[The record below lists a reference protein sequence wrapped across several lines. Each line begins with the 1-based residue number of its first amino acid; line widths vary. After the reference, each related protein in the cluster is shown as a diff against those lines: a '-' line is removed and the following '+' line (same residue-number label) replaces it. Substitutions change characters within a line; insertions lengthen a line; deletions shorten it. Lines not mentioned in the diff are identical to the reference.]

1 MVFQMEELMK
11 ELLSKC
17 ILHTTS
23 LKEQKKNYMV
33 RKPRKSTGLLLEK
46 LWVNNMEQ
54 LPDGFEERP
63 RLSAIRKLTRLIS
76 ELEKSAIKP
85 VDYKAVSALLYE
97 LTIKNRVDEVNQGW
111 VRNLRDIVEKT
122 DYYNQNPEA
131 KKGLSSAVAL
141 LERAYNI

>member
-1 MVFQMEELMK
+1 
-11 ELLSKC
+11 
-17 ILHTTS
+17 
-23 LKEQKKNYMV
+23 MV